1 MKQFL
6 KSTLLVAATLWS
18 VAGLAAGPT
27 VPLDEAKVDLHDKAS
42 LQRGA
47 QLFMN
52 YCLGCHSMEYQRY
65 NRTFNDLGIPEDLG
79 EANLQFTGE
88 KVGDLITNAMP
99 AEAAGAWFGTAAP
112 DLTLVARVRGADWIY
127 TYLRSFYVD
136 ESRPFGVNN
145 TVFPNVGM
153 PHVLQELQGVPRKTT
168 EERMIDGEMQD
179 VYVGIK
185 TDGSGML
192 SESEYDQA
200 MLDLTNFLVYTG
212 EPMLLEQRQLGWKVF
227 GFLLVFTIL
236 AWLLKREFFRD
247 VKEK

>member
-6 KSTLLVAATLWS
+6 KTTLLVAATLWS

-99 AEAAGAWFGTAAP
+99 TEAAGAWFGTAAP

>member
-1 MKQFL
+1 MKQL
-6 KSTLLVAATLWS
+6 IKITLLVAASLWS
-18 VAGLAAGPT
+18 VATLAAGPT

-52 YCLGCHSMEYQRY
+52 YCLGCHSMQYQRY
-65 NRTFNDLGIPEDLG
+65 NRTFKDLEIPEELG
-79 EANLQFTGE
+79 VENLQFTGE
-88 KVGDLITNAMP
+88 KVGDLITNAM
-99 AEAAGAWFGTAAP
+99 ATEDAGTWFGTAAP

-153 PHVLQELQGVPRKTT
+153 PHVLEELQGIPRKTT
-168 EERMIDGEMQD
+168 EQRMVDGEMQD

-192 SESEYDQA
+192 TDAEYDQA
-200 MLDLTNFLVYTG
+200 ALDITNFLVYTG
-212 EPMLLEQRQLGWKVF
+212 EPMMLQQQRIGWYVF
-227 GFLLVFTIL
+227 GFLLVFLIF
-236 AWLLKREFFRD
+236 AVLLKREFFKD
-247 VKEK
+247 VK